1 MEDWKFASEGQLFST
16 SAEMKCV
23 ITFLE
28 ILDFSENERGVV
40 ADMKAA
46 YSSLH

>member
-16 SAEMKCV
+16 SVEMKCV